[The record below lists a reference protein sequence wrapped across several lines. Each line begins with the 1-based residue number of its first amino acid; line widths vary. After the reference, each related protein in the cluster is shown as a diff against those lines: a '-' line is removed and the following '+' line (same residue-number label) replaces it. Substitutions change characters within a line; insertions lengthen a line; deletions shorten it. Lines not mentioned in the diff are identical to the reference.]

1 MCLERSEQ
9 RGTAGGWGSWANQR
23 VWFLFSRTWKA
34 TGGILNKNITR
45 QDLCFKKMTGKVED
59 DMKRERSRHRV
70 TRSGDKRI
78 SNGART
84 MGLRWRAGSGRLVQ
98 ASKWNRGGTSM
109 VGMEGKARCDFK
121 GLSGGLGECEFHCW
135 RMKKEKRVQFWT
147 RGAADVQETAKRQTS
162 GERAGLLMK
171 TSASRQRDEN
181 WDEGES
187 ERIREFRPSKI
198 INSRKKP

>member
-98 ASKWNRGGTSM
+98 ASKWNRGGNQHGGDGREGSM
-109 VGMEGKARCDFK
+109 WFQGFEWGSR
-121 GLSGGLGECEFHCW
+121 
-135 RMKKEKRVQFWT
+135 RMWIPLLKNEERKESSVLDQ
-147 RGAADVQETAKRQTS
+147 RGCRRPRDSQETDLRWESWAAYEDFSITP
-162 GERAGLLMK
+162 ERWELRRRG
-171 TSASRQRDEN
+171 
-181 WDEGES
+181 
-187 ERIREFRPSKI
+187 IRENQRV
-198 INSRKKP
+198 